1 MSNYAII
8 ESGSKQ
14 YWVEPK
20 SIIEVEL
27 QDIPENAKQVVLEN
41 VLFCRQ
47 GERMEVGTPF
57 VSGAKVVCDFLG
69 EVRGKKVVSFRFRRR
84 KNSRN
89 KSGHRQNY
97 LKLEVKEIA
106 LA

>member
-8 ESGSKQ
+8 EAGSKQ

-20 SIIEVEL
+20 SIIEIEL
-27 QDIPENAKQVVLEN
+27 QDVAEGAKQVVLEN

-47 GERMEVGTPF
+47 GERMEVGQPF
-57 VSGAKVVCDFLG
+57 IRGAKVVCNFLG
-69 EVRGKKVVSFRFRRR
+69 EVRGKKTISYRFRRR
-84 KNSRN
+84 KNSRT
-89 KSGHRQNY
+89 KRGHRQNY